1 MHNETSS
8 ISVPRTSVGYEVVME
23 RHPSE
28 SCVDLERVL
37 DRVGLIGQSRA
48 HRRTI
53 AELSRFAAVDVP
65 VLLQGPTGTGKELA
79 ARAVHYLSARR
90 GGPFIPVDCGALP
103 DTLFE
108 GELFGHVRGAFTD
121 ARQHMRGLIAQG
133 ERGTLF
139 IDEIQTLGKRSQA
152 SLLRFLQD
160 QTYRPLGGE
169 RASVADVRIVVAT
182 NRSLEEGVSRGWF
195 RDDLYYRLNVASIT
209 LPPLSDRTDDIPLL
223 VNLFLARFARRYQLP
238 PKRFDAG
245 ALAWLMTRSWPGNV
259 RELENFVHREFLRSE
274 ADVITL
280 EALPAEHDNS
290 CEGAS
295 RHSPPIFN
303 TARAEALA
311 KFESSYLRTLL
322 AAASGNVSEAARRAG
337 KERRLFGRMMKRN
350 GIDREEFQR

>member
-1 MHNETSS
+1 
-8 ISVPRTSVGYEVVME
+8 ME

-28 SCVDLERVL
+28 LCVDLERVL
-37 DRVGLIGQSRA
+37 DRVGLIGQSQA
-48 HRRTI
+48 HRRAI
-53 AELSRFAAVDVP
+53 AALSRFAAVDAP

-79 ARAVHYLSARR
+79 ARAIHYLSARR
-90 GGPFIPVDCGALP
+90 SSPFIPIDCGALP

-139 IDEIQTLGKRSQA
+139 IDEIHTLGKRSQA

-160 QTYRPLGGE
+160 RSYRPLGSE

-209 LPPLSDRTDDIPLL
+209 LPTLSDRTDDIPLL
-223 VNLFLARFARRYQLP
+223 VNLFLARFAQRYQLP

-245 ALAWLMTRSWPGNV
+245 ALAWLMTQPWPGNV

-280 EALPAEHDNS
+280 EALRAEHESGGATANS
-290 CEGAS
+290 RLPAS
-295 RHSPPIFN
+295 FN
-303 TARAEALA
+303 AARAEALA
-311 KFESSYLRTLL
+311 RFESDYLRTLL
-322 AAASGNVSEAARRAG
+322 AAAGGNVSEAARRAG

-350 GIDREEFQR
+350 GIEREEFQR